1 MKCAE
6 LSSARLFYECSLL
19 LLSADFICSNILF
32 KDSICNQYEFP
43 GMVLTHS
50 VALLITSVTF

>member
-6 LSSARLFYECSLL
+6 LLSARLLYKCSLL

-32 KDSICNQYEFP
+32 KDSICNQYGFS

-50 VALLITSVTF
+50 VGILITSVTF